1 MDFSKNTV
9 SPHRVH
15 KLLDKLSALNK
26 EHSAKFHPAAS
37 KEKNI
42 EQPQLVKI
50 KKLPKLSAAEMIARL
65 RMGKPITEQPHKKAL
80 FHRKNIN
87 QQENRTTTSNRDVAL
102 NQIMHSL
109 SNTRRKMIENIINH
123 DSSNDSVADKIK
135 NKRLIDE
142 LTGRDLERPSLT
154 LERDRERE
162 HERTQSHI
170 RVRQRQ
176 HTR

>member
-9 SPHRVH
+9 SPQRVH

-42 EQPQLVKI
+42 EQPQLSKL

-65 RMGKPITEQPHKKAL
+65 RMGKPITEQPRKKA
-80 FHRKNIN
+80 FFRRRNIN
-87 QQENRTTTSNRDVAL
+87 QPENRDAAL
-102 NQIMHSL
+102 NQIMHNL
-109 SNTRRKMIENIINH
+109 SNTRREMIENIIRHN
-123 DSSNDSVADKIK
+123 SSNDSVETMIK

-142 LTGRDLERPSLT
+142 LTGRDLERSELT
-154 LERDRERE
+154 LEKSRERE